1 MEDKK
6 KPLNGK
12 VKKRV
17 TWYNPLVQLIFYD
30 LLLILTPFLMLQNY
44 LQLTVYRVNDVK
56 IPFFGLE
63 IPILFAIFI
72 VVIISVLVLCRKYIT
87 LYRVLAFGVIVLMMY
102 IGMNS
107 TDVYI
112 SKKYTDL
119 QNNWHYFAYGI
130 FTFVMYRYLRLHNT
144 APEKLIPATYL
155 KGILLSAFDEGA
167 QIFLS
172 SRVFDLS
179 DIAKDS
185 WGVCLGLVAFFF
197 IFQQGAIVS
206 DGWKLRHKRIKDY
219 LKSPFSLLVFT
230 IIFAYILL
238 FISSLQSDAEYFFI
252 NIVLTA
258 LVFTLVFLIIHFSQK
273 RLVKY
278 ALIALA
284 SLLILAEL
292 TLVYSNKNKDIVY
305 NSSILTVYKYYPIF
319 YFDALLLPN
328 GTPKLTDKKKS
339 FIKQD
344 FIYLMR
350 YNPDIIIISSGAN
363 GQGGKGVP
371 IIHNESSYFLI
382 NDKEL
387 QCVQCVVLKTPDAC
401 AEYNRLKKLNKRV
414 LLVIHNALL

>member
-1 MEDKK
+1 MKEKK
-6 KPLNGK
+6 KPKNGK
-12 VKKRV
+12 VKKG
-17 TWYNPLVQLIFYD
+17 TPWYNPLVQLVFYD

-72 VVIISVLVLCRKYIT
+72 VAILTILVLCRKYIT
-87 LYRVLAFGVIVLMMY
+87 LYRVVAFGIIVLMMY

-130 FTFVMYRYLRLHNT
+130 FTFVMYRFLRLYNT

-197 IFQQGAIVS
+197 IFQQGEIVRG
-206 DGWKLRHKRIKDY
+206 GWKIRHVRIKDY
-219 LKSPFSLLVFT
+219 LKSPFSMLVFT
-230 IIFAYILL
+230 VIFAYILL

-252 NIVLTA
+252 NILMSA
-258 LVFTLVFLIIHFSQK
+258 AVFVLVFLIIHFSVK
-273 RLVKY
+273 KIVKY
-278 ALIALA
+278 SLIALA
-284 SLLILAEL
+284 SILILGEA
-292 TLVYSNKNKDIVY
+292 TLIYTNKNKDIVY
-305 NSSILTVYKYYPIF
+305 NSKFLTIYKFYPII
-319 YFDALLLPN
+319 YFDALILPD
-328 GTPKLTDKKKS
+328 GTPKLTDKKKT
-339 FIKQD
+339 FIKED
-344 FIYLMR
+344 FVYLMR
-350 YNPDIIIISSGAN
+350 YNPDIIILSSGAD
-363 GQGGKGVP
+363 GKGGKGVP
-371 IIHNESSYFLI
+371 IIHNEAAYFII
-382 NDKEL
+382 NDQKM

-401 AEYNRLKKLNKRV
+401 VEYNRLKKMNKRV
-414 LLVIHNALL
+414 LLVLHNS